1 MAKVLQLP
9 PPLEGDISL
18 RTLGRLAG
26 RLDNIDLSVLMV
38 GLVDIVDSSALPWLG
53 EQFSLFGDG
62 WELAE
67 SDDVRRMLIKSAIEL
82 HRYKGTPWSI
92 REIIR
97 RFGFGEVDLIE
108 GTGQIGYDGRHTY
121 NGLFVHGDAQAWQS
135 IASSFNNPSLTIR
148 RRCYVRRLLPLL
160 RLAVIWQV
168 WNISLSPFD
177 TTVLPV
183 MTVVTTTGAVNYG
196 KSTRNPAVGKRH
208 LPD

>member
-1 MAKVLQLP
+1 MAEPLQLP

-38 GLVDIVDSSALPWLG
+38 YLVDIVDSSALPWLG

-82 HRYKGTPWSI
+82 HRHKGTPWSI

-108 GTGQIGYDGRHTY
+108 GTGQIGYDGKHTY
-121 NGLFVHGDAQAWQS
+121 NGLFVHGDAEAWAVYRVILQQPITNDQA
-135 IASSFNNPSLTIR
+135 A
-148 RRCYVRRLLPLL
+148 LL
-160 RLAVIWQV
+160 R
-168 WNISLSPFD
+168 
-177 TTVLPV
+177 
-183 MTVVTTTGAVNYG
+183 
-196 KSTRNPAVGKRH
+196 
-208 LPD
+208 

>member
-1 MAKVLQLP
+1 MTEPLQLP

-38 GLVDIVDSSALPWLG
+38 CLVDIVDSSALPWLG

-82 HRYKGTPWSI
+82 HRYKGTPWSV

-97 RFGFGEVDLIE
+97 RFGFGEVDIIE
-108 GTGQIGYDGRHTY
+108 GLGGLHY
-121 NGLFVHGDAQAWQS
+121 NGQRQFNGYCLYGDESSWAIYRVILQRPITNDQA
-135 IASSFNNPSLTIR
+135 T
-148 RRCYVRRLLPLL
+148 LL
-160 RLAVIWQV
+160 RRVLSFFAPARCHL
-168 WNISLSPFD
+168 ISLDYQS
-177 TTVLPV
+177 VPV
-183 MTVVTTTGAVNYG
+183 RYNAEACYDSNYNYG
-196 KSTRNPAVGKRH
+196 SH
-208 LPD
+208 Q

>member
-1 MAKVLQLP
+1 MAEPLQLP

-26 RLDNIDLSVLMV
+26 RLDNINLSVLMV
-38 GLVDIVDSSALPWLG
+38 YLVDIVDSSALPWLG

-67 SDDVRRMLIKSAIEL
+67 SDDVRRTLIKSAIEL

-108 GTGQIGYDGRHTY
+108 VLARSATTANTVITGFY
-121 NGLFVHGDAQAWQS
+121 
-135 IASSFNNPSLTIR
+135 P
-148 RRCYVRRLLPLL
+148 RRCR
-160 RLAVIWQV
+160 
-168 WNISLSPFD
+168 SLGGLSRHP
-177 TTVLPV
+177 
-183 MTVVTTTGAVNYG
+183 
-196 KSTRNPAVGKRH
+196 STAH
-208 LPD
+208 H

>member
-1 MAKVLQLP
+1 MAEPLQLP

-26 RLDNIDLSVLMV
+26 RLDNINLSVLMV
-38 GLVDIVDSSALPWLG
+38 YLVDIVDSSALPWLG

-67 SDDVRRMLIKSAIEL
+67 SDDVRRTLIKSAIEL

-108 GTGQIGYDGRHTY
+108 VLARSATTANTVITGFLSTAMQKPGR
-121 NGLFVHGDAQAWQS
+121 S
-135 IASSFNNPSLTIR
+135 IASSFNSPSLTIR
-148 RRCYVRRLLPLL
+148 RRCY
-160 RLAVIWQV
+160 A
-168 WNISLSPFD
+168 
-177 TTVLPV
+177 
-183 MTVVTTTGAVNYG
+183 
-196 KSTRNPAVGKRH
+196 KR
-208 LPD
+208 